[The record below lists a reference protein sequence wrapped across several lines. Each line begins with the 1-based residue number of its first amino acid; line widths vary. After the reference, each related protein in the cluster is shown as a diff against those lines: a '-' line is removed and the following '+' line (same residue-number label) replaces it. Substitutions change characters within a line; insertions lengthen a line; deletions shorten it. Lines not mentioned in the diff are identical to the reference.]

1 MGYGTGL
8 DLESKPLMARGED
21 GEYDDTRNV
30 DNRGLLEKQKGMLK
44 EQDKQLDEIHGITK

>member
-30 DNRGLLEKQKGMLK
+30 DNRGLLEKQKKLLK
-44 EQDKQLDEIHGITK
+44 